1 MASYLCP
8 GCGAVYNGKKCR
20 ACGYTPFSNTSLPG
34 EPVPARIRFRWRK
47 RSHPFLGFVLLLCL
61 IAGSIPLMRNFGL
74 ELEAR
79 EAALSTEPPQTLP
92 AETDVTETVPLPTV
106 APRFVFDSVPV
117 YYQTDYPFIRYGDGT
132 IATSGCSITCLAM
145 AASYVTDQVYTPDMI
160 AHAFGGYG
168 ENNIQRLD
176 YAIEQM
182 QLPCV
187 KNHDWRQTQK
197 ALKEGNI
204 AIIMVDERSGF
215 TTSSHFILI
224 TGINEQGRYEVI
236 DPLQTNYKE
245 AYLLEGFE
253 KGFTEEQILAGLE
266 GSWVFRKDQ
275 MGSFRYAIEMPDL
288 PKTRY
293 GDYRPTDPDVELL
306 AQFLWAA
313 AREESP
319 ETQQALAELVLN
331 RIADPAFPYLPEQVL
346 RQEDLY
352 TWYRQSAKARPEVAQ
367 YSAVTNAIYGPHVLP
382 ENVLYFSHWQQSR
395 EKTWGKLGNFYFLY
409 AQ

>member
-1 MASYLCP
+1 
-8 GCGAVYNGKKCR
+8 
-20 ACGYTPFSNTSLPG
+20 
-34 EPVPARIRFRWRK
+34 
-47 RSHPFLGFVLLLCL
+47 
-61 IAGSIPLMRNFGL
+61 
-74 ELEAR
+74 
-79 EAALSTEPPQTLP
+79 
-92 AETDVTETVPLPTV
+92 
-106 APRFVFDSVPV
+106 
-117 YYQTDYPFIRYGDGT
+117 
-132 IATSGCSITCLAM
+132 M

-236 DPLQTNYKE
+236 DPLQTNYEE

-253 KGFTEEQILAGLE
+253 KGFTEGQILAGLE

-395 EKTWGKLGNFYFLY
+395 EKTWGKLGSFYFLY